1 MGMINSVTAT
11 TGTAAADANMK
22 STMGLNKDDFLNL
35 FVAQLKNQD
44 PLNPTNSDQL
54 LSQLSSITQVEQSYN
69 QNANLTALL
78 TAQNNS
84 AAMST
89 AGLIGAT
96 VQANGNAIS
105 FDGSTSA
112 NVQFNLSAAANS
124 ATVTIANSTGQTVAT
139 TTTGALAAGDQTL
152 SWGGTD
158 SNGNML
164 PAGMYT
170 FTVNATTADG
180 TVVPSTTYTSGT
192 VTGVSYSGTN
202 PTLTIGSA
210 SVNLSDVIG
219 VSGV

>member
-84 AAMST
+84 AAMSA

-96 VQANGNAIS
+96 VQANGNAVS
-105 FDGSTSA
+105 FDGSTPTTM
-112 NVQFNLSAAANS
+112 QFNLSTAANS
-124 ATVTIANSTGQTVAT
+124 ATVTIADSTGKTVAT
-139 TTTGALAAGDQTL
+139 TTTGALAAGIQTL

-158 SNGNML
+158 SSGNKL
-164 PAGMYT
+164 PAGTYT
-170 FTVNATTADG
+170 FSVNATTAG
-180 TVVPSTTYTSGT
+180 GSVVPSTTYTTGT
-192 VTGVSYSGTN
+192 VSGVSYSGAT

-210 SVNLSDVIG
+210 TVNLADIIG
-219 VSGV
+219 VTGG